1 MYILSITLLSHFCC
15 LYILSS
21 CVKALQRPNHPD
33 WPNSLMSVCPRSL
46 FFYLYLPVSLQID
59 KSQSSRPLFHFDC
72 CMSLLVFLLTLHL
85 DVSVLPSIQPTQTA
99 RPDPSKLHLTPSP
112 PYLLHLPDRQQI
124 WASPAV
130 DSSIWSS
137 GLQVSHLPSA
147 YVALQIPLSSSPP
160 RLFLSIGVLLCTKA
174 W

>member
-1 MYILSITLLSHFCC
+1 MSQSPWLTKQFNVSLPSFTLFLS
-15 LYILSS
+15 
-21 CVKALQRPNHPD
+21 
-33 WPNSLMSVCPRSL
+33 
-46 FFYLYLPVSLQID
+46 FYLYLPVSLQID
-59 KSQSSRPLFHFDC
+59 KSWSSRPLFHFDC

-112 PYLLHLPDRQQI
+112 PSLLHLPDRQQI
-124 WASPAV
+124 WASPAA

-137 GLQVSHLPSA
+137 GLQVSHLPFA

-160 RLFLSIGVLLCTKA
+160 RLFLSIGGLLCTKA
-174 W
+174 WVNLTEGHILIQLSHDRWEL